1 VAVLIN
7 ALSAHRV
14 RRPAETFALDP
25 RHPPHDYKGEKPV
38 SFVTTQSPAL
48 TAAATKLQHLGTAM
62 AAQNTAA
69 AMPTS
74 DVAPAAADGV
84 SALQA
89 TQFSAYGT
97 WYQQV
102 SKQAEAVHQMLVNTL
117 GSNAGSY
124 GEAESTNQA
133 TTGSNSLTG
142 LLNSLTGGGSSA
154 ATGDSGISSNA
165 GAAIGTP
172 FNWAQNFSAASSDM
186 LDLAQGQYAPT
197 GAVDTTSD
205 LSVLTALTGA
215 QPAAAAPVAATG
227 LGAMP
232 VTAGVGQASTIGA
245 MSVPPTWAASAPAA
259 ASPAPTAMPAA
270 SWTGPAPHAGQVNT
284 LPAGAPSVASSG
296 RNGLGVGAPRY
307 GVKPTVMPKPTVV

>member
-1 VAVLIN
+1 M
-7 ALSAHRV
+7 
-14 RRPAETFALDP
+14 
-25 RHPPHDYKGEKPV
+25 

-48 TAAATKLQHLGTAM
+48 LAAAAKLQHLGAAM

-69 AMPTS
+69 ATPTT

-84 SALQA
+84 SAMQA

-102 SKQAEAVHQMLVNTL
+102 SKQAEAVHQMLANTL

-124 GEAESTNQA
+124 GDAESTNQA
-133 TTGSNSLTG
+133 TAGSNSLTG
-142 LLNSLTGGGSSA
+142 LLNSLAGGSPA
-154 ATGDSGISSNA
+154 APGDTGISSNA
-165 GAAIGTP
+165 GATIGTP

-205 LSVLTALTGA
+205 ISVLSALTA
-215 QPAAAAPVAATG
+215 PQAATAAAPVGSAG
-227 LGAMP
+227 LGALP
-232 VTAGVGQASTIGA
+232 VTAGVGQASSLGA
-245 MSVPPTWAASAPAA
+245 LSVPPTWAAGAPAA
-259 ASPAPTAMPAA
+259 ASSIPAA
-270 SWTGPAPHAGQVNT
+270 TPATGWTGPAPHTGQVNT

-296 RNGLGVGAPRY
+296 RGGLGIGAPRY

>member
-1 VAVLIN
+1 
-7 ALSAHRV
+7 
-14 RRPAETFALDP
+14 
-25 RHPPHDYKGEKPV
+25 V

-48 TAAATKLQHLGTAM
+48 LAAAAKLQHLGTAM
-62 AAQNTAA
+62 AAQNAAA
-69 AMPTS
+69 AMPTA
-74 DVAPAAADGV
+74 DVTPAAADGV
-84 SALQA
+84 SAMQA

-124 GEAESTNQA
+124 GDAESTNQA

-142 LLNSLTGGGSSA
+142 LLNSLAGGGSPA
-154 ATGDSGISSNA
+154 APGDPISSNA

-186 LDLAQGQYAPT
+186 YDLAQGQYVNT
-197 GAVDTTSD
+197 GPVDTTSD
-205 LSVLTALTGA
+205 ISVLSALTA
-215 QPAAAAPVAATG
+215 SPAAAAAAPVGAAG

-232 VTAGVGQASTIGA
+232 VTAGVGQASSIGA
-245 MSVPPTWAASAPAA
+245 MSVPPAWAAGAPAA
-259 ASPAPTAMPAA
+259 VSPAPTAMPAA
-270 SWTGPAPHAGQVNT
+270 SWAGPTAHAGQVNT
-284 LPAGAPSVASSG
+284 LPAGAPSVASTQRG
-296 RNGLGVGAPRY
+296 GLGIGAPRY

>member
-1 VAVLIN
+1 
-7 ALSAHRV
+7 
-14 RRPAETFALDP
+14 
-25 RHPPHDYKGEKPV
+25 V

-48 TAAATKLQHLGTAM
+48 LAAAAKLQHLGTAM
-62 AAQNTAA
+62 AAQNAA
-69 AMPTS
+69 AATPTS
-74 DVAPAAADGV
+74 DVTPAAADGV
-84 SALQA
+84 SAMQA
-89 TQFSAYGT
+89 MQFSAYGT

-124 GEAESTNQA
+124 GDAESTNQA

-142 LLNSLTGGGSSA
+142 LLNSLTGGGSGASPA
-154 ATGDSGISSNA
+154 PTDPGGISSNA

-205 LSVLTALTGA
+205 ISVLSALTA
-215 QPAAAAPVAATG
+215 SPAATAAAPVGAAG

-232 VTAGVGQASTIGA
+232 VTAGVGQASSIGA
-245 MSVPPTWAASAPAA
+245 MSVPPAWAAGTPAA
-259 ASPAPTAMPAA
+259 APTAMPAA
-270 SWTGPAPHAGQVNT
+270 SWAGPTAHAGQVNT
-284 LPAGAPSVASSG
+284 LPAGAPSVASTQRG
-296 RNGLGVGAPRY
+296 GLGVGAPRY

>member
-1 VAVLIN
+1 LPVQLADRLAADNHFV
-7 ALSAHRV
+7 
-14 RRPAETFALDP
+14 DP
-25 RHPPHDYKGEKPV
+25 RLSSHDYKGEKLV

-48 TAAATKLQHLGTAM
+48 VAAAAKLQHLGTAM
-62 AAQNTAA
+62 AAQNAA
-69 AMPTS
+69 VATPTS
-74 DVAPAAADGV
+74 DVTPAAADGV
-84 SALQA
+84 SAMQA
-89 TQFSAYGT
+89 MQFSAYGT

-124 GEAESTNQA
+124 GDAESTNQA

-205 LSVLTALTGA
+205 ISVLSALTA
-215 QPAAAAPVAATG
+215 PQAATAAAPIGAAG
-227 LGAMP
+227 LGGMP
-232 VTAGVGQASTIGA
+232 VSAGVGQASTIGA
-245 MSVPPTWAASAPAA
+245 MSVPPTWAAGAPAA
-259 ASPAPTAMPAA
+259 VNAAPTAMPAA
-270 SWTGPAPHAGQVNT
+270 SWAGPTAHAGQVNT
-284 LPAGAPSVASSG
+284 LPAGAPSVASTQRG
-296 RNGLGVGAPRY
+296 GLGVGAPRY